1 MKKINNFMVIF
12 FLFFSTNYAN
22 SEKHNQVSVELDRI
36 KNDIIDLQKFVYKNE
51 NQSSLNNSSDNNINI
66 DLDELK
72 ISIDEISKSLISL
85 EKQIMDIKDDV
96 SNLYSLY
103 TTTDSVEK
111 KIINTSD
118 QLNIEESSSK
128 IIENS
133 QEEQLL
139 GQISLSDLE
148 GEAMNISDT
157 SNDQSNEK
165 VSSTDLEKE
174 GLDEIEIKSISETN
188 ISMLNDLDQLMEER
202 EIELNRPIIDVEKQ
216 LKSAKTS
223 FASLDNKSAIESLLL
238 IVNSNTDQK
247 EYLAEA
253 YYLLGR
259 TYFMENEI
267 IEAVKYFGIRHRDFS
282 SFSKFKS
289 ENYFWLGKSLFG
301 IGDQE
306 NGCLIMEDI
315 IFSNTYIE
323 SNEVIES
330 AKSIQTEKDC
340 GLIID

>member
-1 MKKINNFMVIF
+1 MKKINKILVIF
-12 FLFFSTNYAN
+12 FLFFSTNYAQ

-51 NQSSLNNSSDNNINI
+51 NQSSLNNSSDKNNNI

-72 ISIDEISKSLISL
+72 ISIDDISKSLISL
-85 EKQIMDIKDDV
+85 EKQIKDIKDDV

-111 KIINTSD
+111 KIISTSD

-148 GEAMNISDT
+148 AESINISDT
-157 SNDQSNEK
+157 STDQSNEK
-165 VSSTDLEKE
+165 IFSTDLEEE

-202 EIELNRPIIDVEKQ
+202 EVELNRPIIDVEKQ

-238 IVNSNTDQK
+238 IVNSNTVQK
-247 EYLAEA
+247 EYLAET

-323 SNEVIES
+323 SKEVIES
-330 AKSIQTEKDC
+330 AKSLQTEKDC